1 MNDKNFEKIKIK
13 IDVSIQQ
20 STSVPNSRF
29 WEQICQTNMNEKD
42 FKKVNIKTVIS
53 IEQFIPLRNFSQFE
67 ETQIMGLNLLKNFDS
82 QKF

>member
-1 MNDKNFEKIKIK
+1 MNGKNFEKIKIK
-13 IDVSIQQ
+13 IHVGIQQ
-20 STSVPNSRF
+20 STSVPNFRF